1 MIKYKVVYSGRR
13 TIGINITPDKG
24 VTIRAPYRTSIS
36 TIEKVVASKSDWIR
50 KYLERYSNLK
60 RLNGDNT
67 FADGDRILFRG
78 QGYTLRVIESERG
91 NVVLSG
97 GEIIVSLTVSHDSEK
112 IRQALR
118 RWYNRQAAALFGS
131 KMNELLQKYAAYRF
145 SPTGFSVRTM
155 RRRWG
160 SCTSRGKITL
170 NSELVKLEDIYT
182 EYVILHELCH
192 LHHPNHGIE
201 YYRLLGEVFP
211 QWKSVR
217 KELKNYLG

>member
-1 MIKYKVVYSGRR
+1 MIKYRVVYSGRR

-36 TIEKVVASKSDWIR
+36 TIEKVIASKSDWIR

-67 FADGDRILFRG
+67 FSEGGRILFRG
-78 QGYTLRVIESERG
+78 REYTLRINESARS
-91 NVVLSG
+91 NVLLSG
-97 GEIIVSLTVSHDSEK
+97 DEIIVSLPLSPDSEK
-112 IRQALR
+112 IRQALT
-118 RWYNRQAAALFGS
+118 RWYNKQASALFGS
-131 KMNELLQKYAAYRF
+131 KMNELLQKYAIYGF

-155 RRRWG
+155 KRRWG

-192 LHHPNHGIE
+192 LHHPNHGSE
-201 YYRLLGEVFP
+201 YYRLLSEVFP

-217 KELKNYLG
+217 NELKNYLG